1 MVATK
6 VIRPSQTAFL
16 PGRYI
21 FEGVVI
27 LHETIHELHKK
38 KQKGIILKL
47 DFEESYDKVNWVFLQ
62 QVLRMKGFSSK
73 WCNWIEQIIVSGGC
87 VCVCVTISVVWSLNP
102 SICG

>member
-1 MVATK
+1 MSCIK
-6 VIRPSQTAFL
+6 RN
-16 PGRYI
+16 
-21 FEGVVI
+21 
-27 LHETIHELHKK
+27 KM
-38 KQKGIILKL
+38 GIILKL